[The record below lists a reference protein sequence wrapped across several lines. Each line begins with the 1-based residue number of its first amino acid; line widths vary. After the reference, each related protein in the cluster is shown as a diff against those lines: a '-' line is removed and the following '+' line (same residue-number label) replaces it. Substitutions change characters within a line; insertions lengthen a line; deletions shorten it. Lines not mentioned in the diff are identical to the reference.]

1 MKNTIYIDIDS
12 EREQPILIG
21 KGQDSPIPQSK
32 EEAQSMVLVDI
43 NCMTEALLSL
53 IHLADQNEFGNK
65 EEMVNKV
72 IAELI
77 KYLSPVDD
85 TKDSTNEKDE

>member
-21 KGQDSPIPQSK
+21 KGQDSPIPQTK
-32 EEAQSMVLVDI
+32 EEAAQMVLVDI

-53 IHLADQNEFGNK
+53 VHLADQNEFGK
-65 EEMVNKV
+65 KDELVAK
-72 IAELI
+72 IQAELS
-77 KYLSPVDD
+77 KYIAPEEDN
-85 TKDSTNEKDE
+85 TNEISE